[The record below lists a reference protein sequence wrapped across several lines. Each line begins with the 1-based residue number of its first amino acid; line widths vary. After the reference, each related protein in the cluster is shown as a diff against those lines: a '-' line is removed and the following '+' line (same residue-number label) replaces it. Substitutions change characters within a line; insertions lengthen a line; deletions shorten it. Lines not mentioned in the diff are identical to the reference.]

1 LRIVTCIRFGGC
13 AASWKAIAAADAEAE
28 AAAVAVTAEEGDE
41 AEAEVALLAALGGCC
56 APACCAAVPLLVAP
70 MQTRLPS
77 TLA

>member
-41 AEAEVALLAALGGCC
+41 AEAEVALLAALGGC
-56 APACCAAVPLLVAP
+56 
-70 MQTRLPS
+70 
-77 TLA
+77 